1 MAIERD
7 TANLKTLSASMAL
20 VFVLGLIVGGL
31 AVYTVTRDPDLP
43 RQETVVGRVTAVN
56 SDRTGFGFATDDGR
70 KTGFGVFETEGQSA
84 IDVGARLRLVVVDG
98 DGYQVVVRL
107 LQSSSAVAVA
117 DPHQHLYC
125 QRAGGTLRAP
135 GAGEAA
141 LATGT
146 YIRPAVKGPHS
157 RRVG

>member
-98 DGYQVVVRL
+98 DGYQVVVRASPV
-107 LQSSSAVAVA
+107 Q
-117 DPHQHLYC
+117 
-125 QRAGGTLRAP
+125 
-135 GAGEAA
+135 
-141 LATGT
+141 
-146 YIRPAVKGPHS
+146 
-157 RRVG
+157 